1 MTDSRICIAL
11 DFQNKE
17 EVKEFLEKFND
28 EKLYVKSGNGIV
40 LW

>member
-11 DFQNKE
+11 DFQNKA
-17 EVKEFLEKFND
+17 EVKEFLEKFN
-28 EKLYVKSGNGIV
+28 ETICKSWNGTI